1 MLDIEPDL
9 LTLSGPQ
16 TGSRSL
22 PGALCAGVLLFSP
35 QWSAAAPRD
44 SLVAYWTLDNTP
56 LDSALAGGTVDN
68 GTWVGTTSYGA
79 GQFGTGLVLNG
90 SNYISI
96 PSSAD
101 VDRTGGDLTVSA
113 CFNHLNSQ
121 EVS

>member
-1 MLDIEPDL
+1 M
-9 LTLSGPQ
+9 TLSSSLLATSRKSYEEPRPPRCLVRRRPPVQ
-16 TGSRSL
+16 SPVVRRGSKRL
-22 PGALCAGVLLFSP
+22 PGCLL
-35 QWSAAAPRD
+35 D
-44 SLVAYWTLDNTP
+44 YNTI
-56 LDSALAGGTVDN
+56 DSALAGGTVDN

-101 VDRTGGDLTVSA
+101 VDRTAGDLTVSA